1 MIYATTVK
9 EARAK
14 AKALLKGRWLQG
26 MLHDSETLH
35 PQRDDSC
42 RFCAMGAIYMVCGLF
57 DTDVRSSDDAYE
69 DAKAL
74 AHETMES
81 VAPDGA
87 GTPENR
93 LALFNDRTGRKER
106 EVLALFD
113 EEPEPPELLGA
124 A

>member
-14 AKALLKGRWLQG
+14 AKALLKGRWMQG
-26 MLHDSETLH
+26 MLHDSPVWPPE
-35 PQRDDSC
+35 PIC
-42 RFCAMGAIYMVCGLF
+42 RFCALGAIYAVCGLF
-57 DTDVRSSDDAYE
+57 DNRIRGSEAEYE
-69 DAKAL
+69 AAKAL
-74 AHETMES
+74 AQETVYA
-81 VAPDGA
+81 VAPDGP